1 MTDSCIPGLAEYD
14 ALVDEEA
21 GNLLRKIQERTE
33 SLKKQPSKAALCKI
47 YKGIKPLILDVLPWI
62 EKLSQG

>member
-33 SLKKQPSKAALCKI
+33 SLKNSLARPTFARSTRK
-47 YKGIKPLILDVLPWI
+47 
-62 EKLSQG
+62 